1 VASSHFNPLAAC
13 LVFAA
18 ACHGGNP
25 GPDAPGTCA
34 SNFNHDTPLQTPAH
48 VDQGTVIDWPMN
60 PPTSG
65 THYPQITAWAT
76 VYPFAVMRG
85 NYLHNEEH
93 GGIVMLYNCPEGCPD
108 IVDAMTAFGQALPQD
123 PQCEAPINARWIVTP
138 DPLLPSDVRVAAA
151 AWGWSLTMPCF
162 DDTSMTHFFNEHYAA
177 GGPDRT
183 NCKPPT
189 VEP

>member
-1 VASSHFNPLAAC
+1 VSSRSFKLFPA
-13 LVFAA
+13 LVLVA
-18 ACHGGNP
+18 ACHGGNT

-34 SNFNHDTPLQTPAH
+34 ATFNHDTPLLPPSH

-65 THYPQITAWAT
+65 THYPQPAAWAT
-76 VYPFAVMRG
+76 TYPFAVMRG
-85 NYLHNEEH
+85 NYVHNEEH
-93 GGIVMLYNCPEGCPD
+93 GGIAMLYNCPDGCPD
-108 IVDAMTAFGQALPQD
+108 IVESMTAFGQALPQD
-123 PQCEAPINARWIVTP
+123 PQCETPVNARWIVTP
-138 DPLLPSDVRVAAA
+138 DPLLPAGVTVAAV
-151 AWGWSLTMPCF
+151 AWGWSYTAPCF
-162 DDTSMTHFFNEHYAA
+162 DDTAMSHFFNEHYAS